1 MKNWKTIL
9 IHIIWSLA
17 GAALIFLFV
26 MAWKAKTEKRL
37 SHVQVDLV
45 GETTAALFMD
55 ENEINGILKEQGVKE
70 GVPVG
75 RINLTTVEHNLE
87 KIQWI
92 KNAELFINNQQFLQ
106 VNIEQRIPIAR
117 IFTVS
122 GASFYIDGEGR
133 RLPLKQLTVL
143 RLPVFTGFPSD
154 NDRLSKP
161 DSLLLND
168 VLYFSKIILADSFFT
183 AQIAQVQIEAN
194 GEFQFIPTLGDHT
207 VLIGSIE
214 NLEDKLNRLYTFY
227 KKVWVHSGINAYQV
241 IDCRFDQ
248 QIVALKKGMQ
258 AIQYAPGA
266 IPFAQLKPFFDST
279 LKVTNPTNNS
289 AISSSTT
296 NSKQVL
302 LPANSKDT
310 LTRKPLEVK
319 AVSPKL
325 DPSSASKMVA
335 PGAKKVPAKKQAIT
349 KKIPLKLNN
358 KQNNKSFNNKKKT
371 AKAVMPQ
378 KTTSNNNN
386 N

>member
-9 IHIIWSLA
+9 IHILWSLA

-26 MAWKAKTEKRL
+26 MAWKAKTGKRI

-55 ENEINGILKEQGVKE
+55 ENEISGILKEQGVKE
-70 GVPVG
+70 GVPVEA
-75 RINLTTVEHNLE
+75 INLTTVEHNLE

-92 KNAELFINNQQFLQ
+92 KNAELFINNQQLLQ
-106 VNIEQRIPIAR
+106 VDIEQRIPIAR

-122 GASFYIDGEGR
+122 GASFYMDGEGR
-133 RLPLKQLTVL
+133 KLPLKQLTVL

-161 DSLLLND
+161 DSLLLNE
-168 VLYFSKIILADSFFT
+168 VLFFSKTIQADSFFT
-183 AQIAQVQIEAN
+183 AQIAQVQIEGN

-207 VLIGSIE
+207 VLIGSVE

-258 AIQYAPGA
+258 AIQYAPGT
-266 IPFAQLKPFFDST
+266 IPFANLKPLVDST
-279 LKVTNPTNNS
+279 AKVASPTTS
-289 AISSSTT
+289 TIVSSPTPNTKVFST
-296 NSKQVL
+296 
-302 LPANSKDT
+302 KDT
-310 LTRKPLEVK
+310 LNGKPLEVK
-319 AVSPKL
+319 RVSSKL
-325 DPSSASKMVA
+325 APPPPAKLVA
-335 PGAKKVPAKKQAIT
+335 PGSKKMPVKKLAIA
-349 KKIPLKLNN
+349 KKIPAKQNN
-358 KQNNKSFNNKKKT
+358 KQNNKSLNNKKKT

>member
-1 MKNWKTIL
+1 
-9 IHIIWSLA
+9 
-17 GAALIFLFV
+17 
-26 MAWKAKTEKRL
+26 MAWKAKTGKRI

-55 ENEINGILKEQGVKE
+55 ENEISGILKEQGVKE
-70 GVPVG
+70 GVPVEA
-75 RINLTTVEHNLE
+75 INLTTVEHNLE

-92 KNAELFINNQQFLQ
+92 KNAELFINNQQLLQ
-106 VNIEQRIPIAR
+106 VDIEQRIPIAR

-122 GASFYIDGEGR
+122 GASFYMDGEGR
-133 RLPLKQLTVL
+133 KLPLKQLTVL

-168 VLYFSKIILADSFFT
+168 VLFFSKMIQADSFFT
-183 AQIAQVQIEAN
+183 AQIAQVQIEGN

-207 VLIGSIE
+207 VLIGSVE

-258 AIQYAPGA
+258 AIQYAPGT
-266 IPFAQLKPFFDST
+266 IPFANLRPLVDST
-279 LKVTNPTNNS
+279 AKVASPTTS
-289 AISSSTT
+289 TIVSSPTT
-296 NSKQVL
+296 NTKVL
-302 LPANSKDT
+302 SSKDT
-310 LTRKPLEVK
+310 LKGKPLVVK
-319 AVSPKL
+319 SVSSKL
-325 DPSSASKMVA
+325 TPTPPSKLVAQGSKKMPV
-335 PGAKKVPAKKQAIT
+335 KKLAIS
-349 KKIPLKLNN
+349 KKIPAKQNN
-358 KQNNKSFNNKKKT
+358 KQNNKSLNNKKKT

-386 N
+386 